1 MVPISCKVI
10 YVHFLLNQIMLRL
23 ICPLFVT
30 CITLQIVT
38 FAFSIINENSHLLNR
53 KIILLWIVKASRK
66 LKK

>member
-1 MVPISCKVI
+1 MPISYKVI
-10 YVHFLLNQIMLRL
+10 YVHFLLNQIMLGL
-23 ICPLFVT
+23 IFPLSVT

-38 FAFSIINENSHLLNR
+38 FAFSIINVNSHLLNR

>member
-1 MVPISCKVI
+1 MPISYKVI
-10 YVHFLLNQIMLRL
+10 YVHFLLNQIMLGL
-23 ICPLFVT
+23 ICPLSVT

-38 FAFSIINENSHLLNR
+38 FAFSIINVNSHLLNR

>member
-1 MVPISCKVI
+1 MPISYKVI

-23 ICPLFVT
+23 IYPLFVT